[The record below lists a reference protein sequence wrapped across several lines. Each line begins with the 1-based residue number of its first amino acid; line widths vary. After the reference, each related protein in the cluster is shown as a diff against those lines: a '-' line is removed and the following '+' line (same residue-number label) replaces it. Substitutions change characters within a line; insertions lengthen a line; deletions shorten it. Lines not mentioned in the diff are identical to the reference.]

1 MKASGGT
8 LFVLQAV
15 GQQGQTRRQQ
25 NRTRQRPLS
34 KIESTLKMDP
44 EFERMVA
51 QAQARQAAG
60 QARPDAT
67 TPDKLVKVYRSQ
79 LLYAEVN
86 AHSGEVIHISSLA
99 LLKVINFLQVCYDL
113 IAVSR
118 CLNMAELEYQ
128 WKSWVSC
135 SGNLWTST
143 LSK

>member
-1 MKASGGT
+1 MFSKPLGNKGKHDVNKTERVSD
-8 LFVLQAV
+8 Q
-15 GQQGQTRRQQ
+15 
-25 NRTRQRPLS
+25 LS

-99 LLKVINFLQVCYDL
+99 LLKVISFLQVCCDL
-113 IAVSR
+113 IIVSR
-118 CLNMAELEYQ
+118 CLNMAELEFQ